1 MVRSIVP
8 ATTAAVGRTAA
19 MVAQGE
25 LTSLDELFL
34 KEVLAHNTVLPV
46 DAAADP
52 PAVSD
57 PTLDEPVEQI
67 CLACSPIKRHCAHT
81 CERGRKRPRRLVCDS
96 SACGAAP
103 GIAPGMGSD
112 FNTSFWPM
120 GFMPMMGSMPMMGA
134 MPMMNMP
141 TLRIPRMGLVMRMI
155 AVRIIAMRMIGYCM
169 STAKRTTGTA
179 VVFAHFA
186 RTCMA

>member
-1 MVRSIVP
+1 MRSIVP

-81 CERGRKRPRRLVCDS
+81 CERGRKRPRWLVCDS

-141 TLRIPRMGLVMRMI
+141 TSN
-155 AVRIIAMRMIGYCM
+155 
-169 STAKRTTGTA
+169 STHGTSDEDDDEDDDQDEE
-179 VVFAHFA
+179 V
-186 RTCMA
+186 